1 MRGET
6 RRFQPPLRHSAG
18 PISAHNQ
25 PKSSPRQSLHLTP
38 PSCLLPRSIRPQ
50 ITFLTDRG
58 PLIRRRST
66 MAASRGEA
74 RREVV
79 RSLMRAHACK
89 HRWERT
95 QFVCVRRARR
105 AIADKGREREQ
116 VREKLATFAACSD
129 WLRAIGQPDEWI
141 ATALAHAHTNQI
153 IQK

>member
-6 RRFQPPLRHSAG
+6 RRFQPLLRHSAG

-66 MAASRGEA
+66 MAARRGEPSGAALA
-74 RREVV
+74 R
-79 RSLMRAHACK
+79 K
-89 HRWERT
+89 HRWERN
-95 QFVCVRRARR
+95 
-105 AIADKGREREQ
+105 ADCLSEKKANEYRTKGKGSEKKRET
-116 VREKLATFAACSD
+116 KLATCAAVSH
-129 WLRAIGQPDEWI
+129 WLRAIGRLDCQRS
-141 ATALAHAHTNQI
+141 LAHAHKSNRTKI
-153 IQK
+153 IV

>member
-6 RRFQPPLRHSAG
+6 RRFQPLLRHSAG

-38 PSCLLPRSIRPQ
+38 PSCLLPSSIRPR

-66 MAASRGEA
+66 MAARRGERCGA
-74 RREVV
+74 H
-79 RSLMRAHACK
+79 AHACK

-95 QFVCVRRARR
+95 QFVCLRGAWR
-105 AIADKGREREQ
+105 AIPDKRKG
-116 VREKLATFAACSD
+116 EKTSEGLTCHICGVSD
-129 WLRAIGQPDEWI
+129 WLRPVGQLDEWI
-141 ATALAHAHTNQI
+141 ASARARAHKLDNAKI
-153 IQK
+153 IV

>member
-6 RRFQPPLRHSAG
+6 RRFQPLLRHSAG

-66 MAASRGEA
+66 MAARGGERCYA
-74 RREVV
+74 RT
-79 RSLMRAHACK
+79 HANAGGCARGFCLSEK
-89 HRWERT
+89 SAASDTRQRKGEKTSKRQTCHIC
-95 QFVCVRRARR
+95 CV
-105 AIADKGREREQ
+105 
-116 VREKLATFAACSD
+116 SD
-129 WLRAIGQPDEWI
+129 WLRPIGQLDEWI
-141 ATALAHAHTNQI
+141 ASAHAHARTRTQI
-153 IQK
+153 K